1 MKLTIIPADGS
12 VGENGVFYNSL
23 DLSSC
28 AIPTDV
34 HALQWQD
41 TAGWIEYNSPLIQNE
56 PITELPTWANCC
68 ITKWTEANTPIPPQP
83 PTPPTAEQNK
93 STAVSKLKATDW
105 TTIPDVGDST
115 KSNPYLSNVQDFVTY
130 RNAVRQYAINPVA
143 GDISWPAVP
152 QEVWTTV

>member
-12 VGENGVFYNSL
+12 VGENDVFYFPL
-23 DLSSC
+23 DLGSC
-28 AIPTDV
+28 NIPADV

-41 TAGWIEYNSPLIQNE
+41 TAGWIEYNSPLVENQ
-56 PITELPTWANCC
+56 PITELPAWANCC
-68 ITKWTEANTPIPPQP
+68 MTKWTEANTPVPPQ
-83 PTPPTAEQNK
+83 PPTAEQNK
-93 STAVSKLKATDW
+93 STAVSKLQATDW

-115 KSNPYLSNVQDFVTY
+115 KSNPYLSNVQDFVVY

-143 GDISWPAVP
+143 GTINWPTLP